1 MSTTLWSQAT
11 EAQELQIHKE
21 STPGACTRVC
31 VNRFSHIRLFQNPWT
46 VAHKSLS
53 LGFSRQ
59 ESWSGLPRPPPGD
72 LPDRRIEP
80 TSPAA
85 SALQT
90 DSLPL
95 SHGVGPTWGQING
108 NKWVIRRQVG
118 ALRQRGHLQPFQSV
132 IILKYEEEGHRE
144 EGKPSGGMGGVSA

>member
-1 MSTTLWSQAT
+1 MCAESLQSCPILCNPMDHSPPQA
-11 EAQELQIHKE
+11 
-21 STPGACTRVC
+21 P
-31 VNRFSHIRLFQNPWT
+31 
-46 VAHKSLS
+46 LS

-132 IILKYEEEGHRE
+132 IILKYEEEGPGPVCCVAWEIWCSTGLVGQVGSDPRVA
-144 EGKPSGGMGGVSA
+144 GCRG